1 MCGICGFNWKDKK
14 LLNSMLDTIK
24 HRGPDDRGTFQ
35 NKNFSL
41 GHNRLSI
48 IDLSK
53 KGKNPIYNKDKTKLI
68 IYNGEIYNYKELKK
82 DLQKKGH
89 KFKTKT
95 DTEVILLGYEE
106 YKEKILE
113 KLNGMF
119 AFAIYDIE
127 KNEIFIARDRLGI
140 KPIYYYKKDNKFS
153 FASEKK
159 AILEDKDIKRIPNYE
174 TISEYLTFQNI
185 LDEKTF
191 FQEISILKPGN
202 YLKLKNNKL
211 EIKEYW
217 SPEFKYKKRTYK
229 ELLKEFREVFK
240 KSVKR
245 HMISDVPVG
254 SYLSG
259 GFDSASVT
267 TLASKET
274 ENKLNTF
281 TCKFDIKG
289 EFDETPCAREVAKQ
303 IKANNYEVEVTKN
316 DFLKNIKKA
325 IYHMDEPR
333 VGIPIISQYH
343 LSKLVS
349 EHVKVVLTGHSGDE
363 LFAGYPVFQ
372 SKVYKKQLNDP
383 KNILSVFFKVLKDKK
398 RLNISYYLLLPLIYE
413 EIKHGLIVIFP
424 EKEKEK
430 LLTKSFLK
438 KTNNYSPNKA
448 INKILKGNKLNE
460 IEKLQYLY
468 LKTYLPGLF
477 IAEDKMG
484 MAHSIEARIPFCDN
498 EMIDF
503 ALSIP
508 IKQKLKNN
516 ELKGIIKNGMKGTI
530 PDILYKQEKRGFP
543 TPLGHWLQNGL
554 DKYFKQIL
562 LSKKALSRKIY
573 KKTYVKKLL
582 KKTDFWSINKLWCL
596 LNIEIWFRIFIDNQ

>member
-1 MCGICGFNWKDKK
+1 M
-14 LLNSMLDTIK
+14 
-24 HRGPDDRGTFQ
+24 Q
-35 NKNFSL
+35 
-41 GHNRLSI
+41 
-48 IDLSK
+48 
-53 KGKNPIYNKDKTKLI
+53 
-68 IYNGEIYNYKELKK
+68 
-82 DLQKKGH
+82 
-89 KFKTKT
+89 
-95 DTEVILLGYEE
+95 
-106 YKEKILE
+106 
-113 KLNGMF
+113 
-119 AFAIYDIE
+119 
-127 KNEIFIARDRLGI
+127 
-140 KPIYYYKKDNKFS
+140 
-153 FASEKK
+153 
-159 AILEDKDIKRIPNYE
+159 DKDIKRIPNYE